1 MRRPLG
7 SFTRKTGRKTHAP
20 IDACRKERPGESD
33 ERGVNAR
40 RAASCLPACGGTCS
54 RLAVRKAIL
63 YVHFCHFRPKWRN
76 GASGTSDMD
85 GNAAKV
91 AARESG
97 DEQVQSLITSEIVRD
112 VSTSLD
118 MTTGCELIA
127 RVNIK

>member
-1 MRRPLG
+1 MHPVVIP
-7 SFTRKTGRKTHAP
+7 S
-20 IDACRKERPGESD
+20 EVE
-33 ERGVNAR
+33 
-40 RAASCLPACGGTCS
+40 
-54 RLAVRKAIL
+54 
-63 YVHFCHFRPKWRN
+63 N

>member
-1 MRRPLG
+1 
-7 SFTRKTGRKTHAP
+7 
-20 IDACRKERPGESD
+20 
-33 ERGVNAR
+33 
-40 RAASCLPACGGTCS
+40 
-54 RLAVRKAIL
+54 
-63 YVHFCHFRPKWRN
+63 
-76 GASGTSDMD
+76 MD